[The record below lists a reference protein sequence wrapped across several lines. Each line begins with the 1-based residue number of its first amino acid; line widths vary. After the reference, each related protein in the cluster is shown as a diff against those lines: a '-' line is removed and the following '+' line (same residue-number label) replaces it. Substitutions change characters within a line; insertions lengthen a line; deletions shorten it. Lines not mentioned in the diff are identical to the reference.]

1 MERRGRRATL
11 AAAPVAMTGR
21 SMSSRATV
29 LPSALSS
36 RVTVV
41 VVVTVTSGSSALGVM
56 SEAIRSVTGPTGNWS
71 NRYGCAARQPVTGWL
86 MPPPLGLV
94 ATGLVATGLV
104 ATGLV
109 ATGLVATGLMLAALA
124 PATSLAA
131 APVSTSW
138 PARLAVTY
146 SSSSPARYSR
156 QSKVSSQVRRR

>member
-71 NRYGCAARQPVTGWL
+71 NRYGCAARQPVTGWM
-86 MPPPLGLV
+86 MPPPLGLVATGLV

-131 APVSTSW
+131 APV
-138 PARLAVTY
+138 
-146 SSSSPARYSR
+146 
-156 QSKVSSQVRRR
+156 